1 MRNIFSQTSVNLP
14 DYTPGMTE
22 ELLLSADPN
31 TVTDSEINE
40 VEIVLPDTQTQPCPA
55 KSHHEN
61 VRQSSIIN
69 LKIPPMCRAL
79 TCL

>member
-14 DYTPGMTE
+14 DYTPGVTE

-40 VEIVLPDTQTQPCPA
+40 VEIVLPDTQTQPC
-55 KSHHEN
+55 
-61 VRQSSIIN
+61 
-69 LKIPPMCRAL
+69 
-79 TCL
+79 

>member
-1 MRNIFSQTSVNLP
+1 MNLP
-14 DYTPGMTE
+14 DYTPGVTE

-55 KSHHEN
+55 KSHQCVERSH
-61 VRQSSIIN
+61 VYRLRIIPRFCSAN
-69 LKIPPMCRAL
+69 YSGLVIEIQ
-79 TCL
+79 

>member
-1 MRNIFSQTSVNLP
+1 MNLP
-14 DYTPGMTE
+14 DYTPGVTE

-40 VEIVLPDTQTQPCPA
+40 VEIVFPDTQTQPCA
-55 KSHHEN
+55 DKSHMKN

>member
-14 DYTPGMTE
+14 DYTPGV
-22 ELLLSADPN
+22 SADPN